1 VVALGQDASLPM
13 PSPTSEPPARDQRA
27 TLVGGRSA
35 RPRGPRLDRRAAIAA
50 RGALAGLVG
59 GAAAGA
65 VDFALAAGRAA
76 AFLPSGRG
84 ALLAFLIALYGAA
97 GAALGLA
104 LAVVGRAL
112 FATTDLG
119 RWAERSFAGDGG
131 DGDGAGGVAVSDGR
145 PPSEGAPIGALIVS
159 AATMA
164 VAHGAAARALTLDAI
179 ARFRHPGLIAALVG
193 AEAAGLA
200 IVFSASALAL
210 AAIIGRLAPV
220 GPRLSHERPSAPAHL
235 AAALVLALVGA
246 AGIVAAVL
254 QRALVTPRLAPWA
267 KALWAAITAPLASL
281 LALALAV
288 AVARALRGRAGPRAR
303 RPATTVLAAA
313 LALILP
319 GALAA
324 AVAWPT
330 VRQLDLRPFVALAVA
345 LAVAALAALRTGASR
360 FRLDARPLALRALVA
375 AALVA
380 LPLSAAISI
389 GRADRVRKAA
399 SAFTGATAPIV
410 RAIQR
415 AFDLDR
421 DGASSVLG
429 GGDCDDLDRDVH
441 PGAFDWPDDGIDQD
455 CNGHAATVTPPP
467 PRRYAAV
474 PDAVPQ
480 RPNVLLLTI
489 DALRADHVGA
499 WGYPRPTT
507 PRLDELARE
516 STRFAHAWAHA
527 PSTRYSV
534 PAILTGRYPSNI
546 VTTLQN
552 WPPRVM
558 PENRLL
564 AEILHDLGYTTG
576 ALLSYHYFNR
586 GWGLDQGF
594 DDYDFSL
601 QHLHSIGGDPAKTA
615 GTSARPLADKA
626 VAWIQAHAPKSPTDK
641 PFFLWAHF
649 YDTHFMFERHP
660 ELPESNFGSTEIDLY
675 DGEIRFTD
683 HHVGRVLDALHDAGL
698 WDSTIIIVTS
708 DHGEG
713 FGEHGLPPSQRHGYH
728 LYRNET
734 DVPLLV
740 RVPGLPARVVDAPVG
755 HVDILPTLLNALR
768 VPADQEPQLL
778 GQSLF
783 GLMTGA
789 AAEPP
794 PPVAGPL
801 GRVVYQEV
809 TYEGPT
815 VRRAVAARGWHF
827 IANVIPDDT
836 RELYDLAADPT
847 EERDRAGTG
856 DSAEATLRAALGEWT
871 DAAALPPNFRDKVAG
886 NIGRSSL
893 NPKETLGDTVGGW
906 FTVEGVDV
914 ETPRPRAGETLRLAI
929 HLRGGKRPP
938 DGWRLFTHVIGSDGR
953 RLNADHEPL
962 VGVYPITR
970 LGAGTW
976 LRDPVEV
983 ALPPGW
989 PPGPTRVEIGAWRGA
1004 ERAPIVGPHS
1014 TPDRSVRVA
1023 TVEIQP

>member
-1 VVALGQDASLPM
+1 M
-13 PSPTSEPPARDQRA
+13 PSPTSEPPAR
-27 TLVGGRSA
+27 
-35 RPRGPRLDRRAAIAA
+35 DRRAAIAA
-50 RGALAGLVG
+50 RGALAGLAG
-59 GAAAGA
+59 GVAAGA
-65 VDFALAAGRAA
+65 VDFVLAAGRAS
-76 AFLPSGRG
+76 AFLPTGRG
-84 ALLAFLIALYGAA
+84 ALLAFLVALYGAA

-104 LAVVGRAL
+104 VAVVGRAL
-112 FATTDLG
+112 YAGTDLG
-119 RWAERSFAGDGG
+119 RWAERGFAVDAPPPGP
-131 DGDGAGGVAVSDGR
+131 R
-145 PPSEGAPIGALIVS
+145 PPSEGAPLGALIVA

-164 VAHGAAARALTLDAI
+164 AVQGAAVRAITLDAL

-200 IVFSASALAL
+200 VACAVGALAL
-210 AAIIGRLAPV
+210 AAIVGRLAPV
-220 GPRLSHERPSAPAHL
+220 GPRVSLERPSAPAHL
-235 AAALVLALVGA
+235 AAALVLALLGA
-246 AGIVAAVL
+246 AGAVAAIL
-254 QRALVTPRLAPWA
+254 QPALVAPRVLPAT
-267 KALWAAITAPLASL
+267 KALRAAIAAPIASL
-281 LALALAV
+281 VALGLAV
-288 AVARALRGRAGPRAR
+288 AVARALRPRAGARAR
-303 RPATTVLAAA
+303 RPSTTLAAAA
-313 LALILP
+313 LALALP
-319 GALAA
+319 AALAA
-324 AVAWPT
+324 ALFWPT
-330 VRQLDLRPFVALAVA
+330 VRQLDLRPFVALALALVVA
-345 LAVAALAALRTGASR
+345 AVAALRAGAAR
-360 FRLDARPLALRALVA
+360 FRLDARPIALRAAVA
-375 AALVA
+375 VALVA
-380 LPLSAAISI
+380 LPLAASISI

-399 SAFTGATAPIV
+399 SAFTGATAPVV
-410 RAIQR
+410 RVIQR

-455 CNGHAATVTPPP
+455 CNGHEATVTPPA

-480 RPNVLLLTI
+480 RPNVLLLTL

-499 WGYPRPTT
+499 WGYARPTT
-507 PRLDELARE
+507 PRLDALARE

-564 AEILHDLGYTTG
+564 AEILHDLGYSTG

-601 QHLHSIGGDPAKTA
+601 QTLHSVGGDPAKTS
-615 GTSARPLADKA
+615 GSSAKPLADKA
-626 VAWIQAHAPKSPTDK
+626 VAWIEAHAPKSPTDK

-675 DGEIRFTD
+675 DGEIRWTD
-683 HHVGRVLDALHDAGL
+683 HHVGRVLDAVRAAGL

-740 RVPGLPARVVDAPVG
+740 RVPGLPGRVVDAPAG

-768 VPADQEPQLL
+768 VPAEKEPQLL

-789 AAEPP
+789 SDLP
-794 PPVAGPL
+794 PPVAGDL

-815 VRRAVAARGWHF
+815 VRRAVAASGWHY
-827 IANVIPDDT
+827 IANVVPDDT
-836 RELYDLAADPT
+836 RELYDLGGDPT

-856 DSAEATLRAALGEWT
+856 DAAERTLRAALGEWT
-871 DAAALPPNFRDKVAG
+871 DAAALPPNFREKVSG
-886 NIGRSSL
+886 NLGRSSL
-893 NPKETLGDTVGGW
+893 NPKEVLGDDIGGW

-914 ETPRPRAGETLRLAI
+914 ETPRARAGDVVKLAI
-929 HLRGGKRPP
+929 HLRGGTRPP
-938 DGWRLFTHVIGSDGR
+938 DGWRMFTHVIGADGR
-953 RLNADHEPL
+953 RINADHEPL
-962 VGVYPITR
+962 LNIYPITR

-976 LRDPVEV
+976 LRDPVEI

-989 PPGPTRVEIGAWRGA
+989 PAGPTRIEIGAWRGGD
-1004 ERAPIVGPHS
+1004 RAPVRGPHA

-1023 TVEIQP
+1023 TIEITP